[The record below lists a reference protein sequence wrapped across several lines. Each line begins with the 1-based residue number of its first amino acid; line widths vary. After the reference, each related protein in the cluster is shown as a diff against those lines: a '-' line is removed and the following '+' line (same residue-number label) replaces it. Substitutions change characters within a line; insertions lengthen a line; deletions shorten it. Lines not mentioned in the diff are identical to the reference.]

1 MFKLNFKEQL
11 ASIVV
16 DQVVDKVAEKIF
28 SPEDELDIPA
38 ELSNQY
44 SESDVLENISSES
57 TPLQTA
63 KYQELI
69 DAVNSAAKLKMQKQK
84 QQGKNL
90 FSLPS
95 VLTIAV
101 FAVTGILTQVDQSL
115 ADNVISTR
123 EWVQI
128 AITGA
133 GVIGS
138 IAARGGE
145 GSTGA
150 YTPHILPG
158 LNKEDF
164 DGDGIHDD
172 EDETPWGI

>member
-1 MFKLNFKEQL
+1 MFKLNFKETL
-11 ASIVV
+11 ANLVV
-16 DQVVDKVAEKIF
+16 DEVVDKVVDKIF
-28 SPEDELDIPA
+28 TPEDELEVPS
-38 ELSNQY
+38 ELDTQY
-44 SESDVLENISSES
+44 LEPDAVDVVPYQ
-57 TPLQTA
+57 TPLQTD

-69 DAVNSAAKLKMQKQK
+69 DAVNHAARLKMQEQK
-84 QQGKNL
+84 QRGKNI

-95 VLTIAV
+95 VITVIV
-101 FAVTGILTQVDQSL
+101 FAVTGILTQVDQAL

-128 AITGA
+128 AITATGVA
-133 GVIGS
+133 GT

-145 GSTGA
+145 GRTGV

-158 LNKEDF
+158 LNKEDY
-164 DGDGIHDD
+164 DGDGIPDD